1 MWKSVL
7 VASAASMAL
16 LQGCSQP
23 ENEPPKTTSE
33 VDPTPTTVATAE
45 NPLLKDWNTP
55 YGIPPFDTFEADDYM
70 PAIDAG
76 IAALREDIDAIVNT
90 EEAPGFDNTIVALDQ
105 SGQLLSKV
113 SSVFSNITN
122 TDNTDELRALES
134 EVSRK
139 LTAEFDAIYLNDDV
153 FDRVKTVYENLPTMG
168 LEREEERL
176 VELTYRDFKR
186 RGAELEGDA
195 KVRLKEINE
204 RLSEL
209 STQFGQNLV
218 RETNGFELLITD
230 EADLVGLSQGLINAG
245 KAAAEAKDKE
255 GWLYNLNRSTYE
267 AFMTQSESREMRQ
280 ILFDGY
286 RNRASNGDENDSDAL
301 ILETARLRAERAQLL
316 GYETHAHFQLE
327 TRMAKTP
334 ENAIEFLMLVW
345 EPGLARA
352 KEELADMQALV
363 DASDDQYKVEGYD
376 WWHLA
381 EKVRQDKYAFDDAA
395 LKPYF
400 ELGTMRQA
408 AFDVSSR
415 LFNIE
420 FEALPD
426 VPVWNDVVKAWKV
439 SNPDGSLI
447 GVFMADMYARDSKR
461 GGAWM
466 SGFRSASNV
475 NGDNVRPIVTNN
487 LNLIK
492 PAEGDPTLMSFGEV
506 ETLYHEFGHG
516 LHGLLTTI
524 KYERMSGVGGPR
536 DYTEFPAQI
545 MEHWAGD
552 PQILAEYATH
562 YETGEPI
569 PEDLIEKMRAASTF
583 NQGFET
589 VEYIAASLL
598 DLHWHM
604 LTPEEAA
611 EITDV
616 RSFEKEVLES
626 YGLIPEI
633 EPRYRSNYF
642 SHIFAGGYSAGYY
655 AYLWSEIL
663 DSDGFMA
670 FKEAGDIFDPVLA
683 QRLKENVYEAGE
695 LEEADEL
702 YRRFRGSDPDPEP
715 LLRRRGFLPD
725 PGDS

>member
-1 MWKSVL
+1 MWRNIL
-7 VASAASMAL
+7 FASAATIAL
-16 LQGCSQP
+16 LGGCSKP
-23 ENEPPKTTSE
+23 ETEVTNEATETAS
-33 VDPTPTTVATAE
+33 TPVVSD
-45 NPLLKDWNTP
+45 NPLLVEWDTE
-55 YGIPPFDTFEADDYM
+55 YGIPPFDNFSAEDYM

-76 IAALREDIDAIVNT
+76 IVALREDIAAIV
-90 EEAPGFDNTIVALDQ
+90 ESDEAPGFENTIVALDQ
-105 SGQLLSKV
+105 SGKLLSKV
-113 SSVFSNITN
+113 SAVFSNITS
-122 TDNTDELRALES
+122 TDTNDELRALES
-134 EVSRK
+134 EVGRK
-139 LTAEFDAIYLNDDV
+139 RTAEIDAIFLNEV
-153 FDRVKTVYENLPTMG
+153 LFDRVKTVYENLPTIG
-168 LEREEERL
+168 LGREEERL
-176 VELTYRDFKR
+176 VELTYRDFQR
-186 RGAELEGDA
+186 RGAELDETS
-195 KVRLKEINE
+195 KTRLKEINS

-230 EADLVGLSQGLINAG
+230 EADLAGLSDSLRNAG
-245 KAAAEAKDKE
+245 KAAAEAKGKD
-255 GWLYNLNRSTYE
+255 GWLYNLNRSTFE
-267 AFMTQSESREMRQ
+267 AFMTQSENRDLRLQM
-280 ILFDGY
+280 FDGY
-286 RNRASNGDENDSDAL
+286 RNRASNGGATDSDAI
-301 ILETARLRAERAQLL
+301 ILETVRLRAERAQLL
-316 GYETHAHFQLE
+316 GYKSHAHFQLE

-334 ENAIEFLMLVW
+334 ENALDFLMLVW

-363 DASDDQYKVEGYD
+363 DESDEPYKVGGHD

-381 EKVRQDKYAFDDAA
+381 EKVRQQKFAFDDAQ

-400 ELGTMRQA
+400 ELNTMRQA
-408 AFDVSSR
+408 AFDVTSR

-420 FEALPD
+420 FEPLPD
-426 VPVWNDVVKAWKV
+426 APVWNPVVKAWKV

-447 GVFMADMYARDSKR
+447 GIFMADMYARDSKR

-466 SGFRSASNV
+466 SSYRGASNV
-475 NGDNVRPIVTNN
+475 GGENIRPIVTNN
-487 LNLIK
+487 LNLIQ
-492 PAEGDPTLMSFGEV
+492 PGEGDPTLMAFGEV
-506 ETLYHEFGHG
+506 ETLYHEFGHA

-524 KYERMSGVGGPR
+524 KYDRMSGVGGPR

-545 MEHWAGD
+545 LEHWAGD
-552 PQILAEYATH
+552 PEIIAAYAKD
-562 YETGEPI
+562 YRTGEPM
-569 PEDLIEKMRAASTF
+569 PEELLEKMRAARTF
-583 NQGFET
+583 NQGFDT
-589 VEYIAASLL
+589 TEYIAASLL

-611 EITDV
+611 EVTDV
-616 RSFEKEVLES
+616 RAFETEVLDR
-626 YGLIPEI
+626 YGLIDEI

-683 QRLKENVYEAGE
+683 KRLKENIYEAGE

-702 YRRFRGSDPDPEP
+702 YRRFRGSDPNPEP
-715 LLRRRGFLPD
+715 LLRNRGFLPD

>member
-1 MWKSVL
+1 MWRNIL
-7 VASAASMAL
+7 FASAATIAL
-16 LQGCSQP
+16 LGGCSKP
-23 ENEPPKTTSE
+23 ETESTNEPTETAS
-33 VDPTPTTVATAE
+33 TPVVSD
-45 NPLLKDWNTP
+45 NPLLVEWDTE
-55 YGIPPFDTFEADDYM
+55 YGIPPFDNFSTEDYM

-76 IAALREDIDAIVNT
+76 IVALREDIAAIV
-90 EEAPGFDNTIVALDQ
+90 ESDEAPGFENTIVALDQ

-113 SSVFSNITN
+113 SAVFSNITS
-122 TDNTDELRALES
+122 TDTNDELRALES
-134 EVSRK
+134 EIGRK
-139 LTAEFDAIYLNDDV
+139 RTAEFDAIFLNEV
-153 FDRVKTVYENLPTMG
+153 LFDRVKTVYENLPTIG
-168 LEREEERL
+168 LGREEERL
-176 VELTYRDFKR
+176 VELTYRDFQR
-186 RGAELEGDA
+186 RGAELDETS
-195 KVRLKEINE
+195 KTRLKEINS

-230 EADLVGLSQGLINAG
+230 EADLAGLSDSLRNAG
-245 KAAAEAKDKE
+245 KAAAEAKGKD
-255 GWLYNLNRSTYE
+255 GWLYNLNRSTFE
-267 AFMTQSESREMRQ
+267 AFMTQSENRDLRLQM
-280 ILFDGY
+280 FDGY
-286 RNRASNGDENDSDAL
+286 RNRASNGGATDSDAI
-301 ILETARLRAERAQLL
+301 ILETVRLRAERAQLL
-316 GYETHAHFQLE
+316 GYESHAHFQLE

-334 ENAIEFLMLVW
+334 ENALDFLMLVW

-363 DASDDQYKVEGYD
+363 DETDEPYKVSGQD

-381 EKVRQDKYAFDDAA
+381 EKVRQQKFAFDDAQ

-400 ELGTMRQA
+400 ELNTMRQA
-408 AFDVSSR
+408 AFDVTSR

-420 FEALPD
+420 FEPLPD
-426 VPVWNDVVKAWKV
+426 APVWNPVVKAWKV

-447 GVFMADMYARDSKR
+447 GIFMADMYARDSKR

-466 SGFRSASNV
+466 SSYRGASNV
-475 NGDNVRPIVTNN
+475 GGENIRPIVTNN
-487 LNLIK
+487 LNLIQ
-492 PAEGDPTLMSFGEV
+492 PGDGDPTLMAFGEV
-506 ETLYHEFGHG
+506 ETLYHEFGHA

-524 KYERMSGVGGPR
+524 KYDRMSGVGGPR

-545 MEHWAGD
+545 LEHWAGD
-552 PQILAEYATH
+552 PEIIAAYAKD
-562 YETGEPI
+562 YRTGEPM
-569 PEDLIEKMRAASTF
+569 PEELLEKMRAARTF
-583 NQGFET
+583 NQGFDT
-589 VEYIAASLL
+589 TEYIAASLL

-611 EITDV
+611 EVTDV
-616 RSFEKEVLES
+616 RAFETEVLDR
-626 YGLIPEI
+626 YGLIDEI

-683 QRLKENVYEAGE
+683 KRLKENIYEAGE

-702 YRRFRGSDPDPEP
+702 YRRFRGSDPNPEP
-715 LLRRRGFLPD
+715 LLRNRGFLPD